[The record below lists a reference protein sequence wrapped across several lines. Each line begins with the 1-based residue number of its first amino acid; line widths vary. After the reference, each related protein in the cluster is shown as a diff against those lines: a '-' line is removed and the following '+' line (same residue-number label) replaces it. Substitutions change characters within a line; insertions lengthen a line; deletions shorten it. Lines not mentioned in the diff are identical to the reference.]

1 MKSVLSVSADATFP
15 LPAGLAAEAAFGEGT
30 VLSEAALSETVLD
43 VFLAMS
49 RLSQA
54 FDTLR
59 SPQKRRVMH
68 DLAGRNPPVNP
79 QNASPRTSQYRA
91 ALYIWRPA
99 AADERIIPRT
109 SGILIRIVRE
119 RSIVKLKPIR
129 LVILGRTSSRG
140 TIHTEMLIKT
150 AATLA

>member
-1 MKSVLSVSADATFP
+1 
-15 LPAGLAAEAAFGEGT
+15 
-30 VLSEAALSETVLD
+30 
-43 VFLAMS
+43 MS

-54 FDTLR
+54 FDILR

-79 QNASPRTSQYRA
+79 QNASHRTSQYRA
-91 ALYIWRPA
+91 ALFIIWRPA

-140 TIHTEMLIKT
+140 TIHTEILIKT